1 MDLLSHKVVLVK
13 LSWSMSCVIEVDNL
27 SSGSTVSWIDNWL
40 CMRKQTV
47 ALGGKLS
54 SGAVY
59 TI

>member
-1 MDLLSHKVVLVK
+1 MDLLSRKVVLVK
-13 LSWSMSCVIEVDNL
+13 LSRSISCVIEVVNL
-27 SSGSTVSWIDNWL
+27 SPVSTVRWIDNWL

-47 ALGGKLS
+47 VLGGKLS